1 MKTARSVP
9 DGPDPVPSPR
19 PRVKL
24 DDVDLKILHYLVQD
38 ARISQRALARAVGM
52 SAPSVADRIG
62 RMEAAGAIRGYHAQ
76 LDYAALERPMTVVI
90 EVTSERSST
99 QPELAKR
106 LVEMPEVERVD
117 IVTGSADLVL
127 RLRVRDQ
134 AHLNQVL
141 FNNLLLTSPD
151 IRHTETYLC
160 LTTEEPESFDGR
172 LLDTLSTERGDRV
185 VDGRAG
191 KLLP

>member
-9 DGPDPVPSPR
+9 DGPDPVPSLR
-19 PRVKL
+19 PKVKL

-62 RMEAAGAIRGYHAQ
+62 RLEAAGAIRGYHAQ

-160 LTTEEPESFDGR
+160 LTSEEPESFDGR

-185 VDGRAG
+185 VDGQAG
-191 KLLP
+191 NVLP

>member
-19 PRVKL
+19 PRAKL

-117 IVTGSADLVL
+117 IVTGTADLVL